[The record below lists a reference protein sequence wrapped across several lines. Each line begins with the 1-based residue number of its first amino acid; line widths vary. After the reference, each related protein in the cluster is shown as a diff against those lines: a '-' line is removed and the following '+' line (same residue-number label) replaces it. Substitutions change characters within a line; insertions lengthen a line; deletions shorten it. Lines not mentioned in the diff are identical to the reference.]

1 MNLLLEHSG
10 CIVLY
15 IAMFLLYRHLYE
27 TKETRK
33 KQRETKRIQALLPKV
48 KILK

>member
-1 MNLLLEHSG
+1 MNLLIEHSG
-10 CIVLY
+10 CIALF
-15 IAMFLLYRHLYE
+15 IACYLLFRHLYE
-27 TKETRK
+27 TKEIRR